1 MVKSKF
7 RSETHTPLKAQPPK
21 EGDSEKKAA
30 TEGPKPKQMHRR
42 VNTDIHNRL
51 LEVRTEY
58 QKKELDETP
67 EDDVHVDLIP
77 LQGVDRTTVE
87 AAHGSGGRLG
97 GHHVV
102 EQDLG
107 QKIPVV
113 LCE

>member
-1 MVKSKF
+1 MTFQPKINARSKMVKSKF

-58 QKKELDETP
+58 QKKKEMKREQIESEVMTKCTFKPSINNKSKKIESRFKTP
-67 EDDVHVDLIP
+67 N
-77 LQGVDRTTVE
+77 
-87 AAHGSGGRLG
+87 
-97 GHHVV
+97 
-102 EQDLG
+102 
-107 QKIPVV
+107 
-113 LCE
+113 